1 MKVISLFD
9 GIATGRLALEQ
20 LGFQNIEYEAYEI
33 EDFPIKVAKK
43 NFPDIIEKGDVFKA
57 EYRGVRLTDRRKS
70 MHAVVKCK
78 V

>member
-1 MKVISLFD
+1 MYYKRRIRMKVISLFD

-43 NFPDIIEKGDVFKA
+43 NFPNIIEKGDVFKA
-57 EYRGVRLTDRRKS
+57 EYRGGGMTY
-70 MHAVVKCK
+70 
-78 V
+78 